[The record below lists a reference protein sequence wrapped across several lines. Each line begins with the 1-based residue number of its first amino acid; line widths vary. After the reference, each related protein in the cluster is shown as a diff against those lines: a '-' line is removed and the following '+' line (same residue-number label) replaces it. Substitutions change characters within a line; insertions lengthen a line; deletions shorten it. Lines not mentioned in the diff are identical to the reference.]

1 MVPRGKKPDVRVIGI
16 LIMAILPVLVGLVIV
31 ANLMSGPSGGP
42 ATVTP
47 VIPVVTTLRTQLPQ
61 TTGTPVIT
69 STPVPGSTQVMIP
82 SNGVWVRASYPGTY
96 SGLIG
101 TPGNQLEVTDSGDHV
116 YPIPMSAGTVTASL
130 EKEDGSGNQIILEVY
145 RDGVMLK
152 RESNITP
159 KGIVEIQL
167 DLSTL

>member
-69 STPVPGSTQVMIP
+69 Q
-82 SNGVWVRASYPGTY
+82 Y
-96 SGLIG
+96 SGTWINAG
-101 TPGNQLEVTDSGDHV
+101 DDSLKWCMG
-116 YPIPMSAGTVTASL
+116 
-130 EKEDGSGNQIILEVY
+130 E
-145 RDGVMLK
+145 GVVSRYL
-152 RESNITP
+152 
-159 KGIVEIQL
+159 
-167 DLSTL
+167 